1 MSNPYLQHL
10 ISDPTFGYLFPHRLA
25 VAAFGVPNEYHLRK
39 HYPRLVEGQH
49 YLKIRGAD
57 HVERLFYTL
66 VGLLNLSD
74 LVNTPQAQAFK
85 QALVQHTQ
93 PGGSLVPSP
102 TQLPV
107 MEAETPA
114 PTVFNPPYP
123 SSSAPLAADPLVVND
138 PAYLVAQYLT
148 PQLEQAI
155 DRTLTTRFSSPTPST
170 YQSPQ
175 DTAALIFEA
184 QRVASEQAQQ
194 TAQTLL
200 QAQRL
205 MTEQPQPSQQSE
217 NPIHLHLNTWFA
229 EQDPWAM
236 TLITVALIALSGI
249 GTYFLALAV
258 LKPVPSPT
266 PTYPQSIPQPIPQT
280 TWR

>member
-10 ISDPTFGYLFPHRLA
+10 ITDPTFGYLFPHRLA

-39 HYPRLVEGQH
+39 HYPRLIEGQH

-66 VGLLNLSD
+66 VGLLNLAD
-74 LVNTPQAQAFK
+74 LVNTPQAQTFK
-85 QALVQHTQ
+85 QVLVQHTQ

-102 TQLPV
+102 TQLPI
-107 MEAETPA
+107 MEAETSSQSL
-114 PTVFNPPYP
+114 FNPPHP
-123 SSSAPLAADPLVVND
+123 SSLAPLAAAPLAVND

-155 DRTLTTRFSSPTPST
+155 DRTLTTRFSNPISPT

-205 MTEQPQPSQQSE
+205 ITEQPQQSE

-258 LKPVPSPT
+258 LKPVPAPT